1 MAMGKLVLQKR
12 LTDERDRTWMRSS
25 SVDDELRVVVASFD
39 VVVVVDV
46 RSG

>member
-1 MAMGKLVLQKR
+1 MATGKLVLQKR
-12 LTDERDRTWMRSS
+12 LTDELDRTWMRSS